1 MDLVS
6 ILATVI
12 LLATLGT
19 LVAAVAAYVA
29 YKLRERRKP
38 VKDDPTVSPCTGDG
52 AIFLRP
58 YKLDAEVVES
68 ASAPTPEN
76 RK

>member
-29 YKLRERRKP
+29 YKLRERRRPHKN
-38 VKDDPTVSPCTGDG
+38 DPTVSPSSDNE
-52 AIFLRP
+52 AVFLRP
-58 YKLDAEVVES
+58 YHPDEDADVATSSLPQE
-68 ASAPTPEN
+68 TG
-76 RK
+76 K